1 MRDNEGGKG
10 KKKRK
15 KKKER
20 KEKEKKRKKKHHM
33 DYRSVNMCYNR
44 SVFKMHLKSG
54 SDDSTTVSNMQ
65 QILFLAIPS
74 DPT

>member
-1 MRDNEGGKG
+1 MRGEKG
-10 KKKRK
+10 KKK
-15 KKKER
+15 
-20 KEKEKKRKKKHHM
+20 EKEKGKKRKGKKKKKKHHM

>member
-1 MRDNEGGKG
+1 
-10 KKKRK
+10 
-15 KKKER
+15 
-20 KEKEKKRKKKHHM
+20 M
-33 DYRSVNMCYNR
+33 DYSRSVNMCYNR

-54 SDDSTTVSNMQ
+54 SDDSITDSNMQ